1 MKGKIPLIGGGNK
14 PKVLS
19 MKISE
24 QLSTIYRILLN
35 VNLPLCGKAYFL
47 GSPQHILFLLGW
59 VGLLFMILWLLSEN
73 QKLVQ
78 RIRES
83 THKSIRIEWWELTLT
98 DFIDAWEEIRGDLAQ
113 NLALCSAILEATP
126 EGILMVNREGDITY
140 YNQYFLKIWSLQ
152 ENLMKTEKG
161 ITIIKT
167 ILGKIS
173 NPHSI
178 ISDITRL
185 YKTQIEPCSEQIKL
199 NNSKLIEICYHPQ
212 IIEEETVG
220 IVMIFRD
227 ITAYQQTELALRQS
241 HETNRTILNSLP
253 DLLMKVYRALEK
265 SEEQYRRIVETA
277 LEGVWIIDP
286 QNKTVF
292 ANQRM
297 ADILGYSL
305 EEMFNH
311 SLLEFMDVEEHAIA
325 QNYIARCQKGIEER
339 HDFKFKRK
347 DGSDLWAILST
358 NPIFDTEGQYAG
370 ALGMIT
376 DITERKRSEEALSKS
391 EATNRALLN
400 AIPDAMF
407 RLSKDGTFLDIKVA
421 KDFELILPASPI
433 LDKTLKEVFPK
444 ELAEQLIFYIQLA
457 LKTKEVQS
465 FEAQLSCP
473 LVENCIPCDLG
484 YFEARIIAISEEE
497 VLMIVRDITKR
508 KKAEEMIRYQ
518 ANYDLLTGL
527 PNRMLFNERLSLS
540 LTQSHQHQKKLA
552 VCFLDI
558 DHFKKINDTLG
569 HSAGDLL
576 LKNFA
581 SRVSQCVRKG
591 DTVAR
596 WAGDEFTLIIPE
608 IDFTDDVANI
618 AQRILE
624 VLKPPFDLD
633 GNQLHISSSIGIAIY
648 PDDGE
653 CAETLMKNADAA
665 LYRVKEKG
673 RNNYQFYNSTI
684 NVHAGE
690 LLTLENH
697 LHHAIERNELEIYY
711 QPKVNVK
718 SWEITGME
726 ALLRWKESTRG
737 LVCPDTFIHLAE
749 ENGLIIP
756 LGEWIL
762 KTACHQTK
770 IWQDLGEYNL
780 RISVNLS
787 AGEFLQPNLVP
798 MVTHCLETTGLHPQ
812 FLELEVTESTC
823 MKDVEKTRQIFHEL
837 RSLGVRI
844 AMDDF
849 GTGYSSLGY
858 LKNFSLDVLKID
870 RSFFQDVMMD
880 SYDQAIARTI
890 ITLAHCL
897 NLSVI
902 AQGVETQ
909 EQLEFLS
916 RLDCDEIQGYL
927 FSRPLSAE
935 KVSKLLR
942 ISRSNVVKLFHN
954 EKPCLVKDYE
964 TSISRR

>member
-1 MKGKIPLIGGGNK
+1 
-14 PKVLS
+14 
-19 MKISE
+19 MKIIE
-24 QLSTIYRILLN
+24 YLSIDGSLIVVNCPEYNTVNLLKYPIDILL
-35 VNLPLCGKAYFL
+35 
-47 GSPQHILFLLGW
+47 LLW
-59 VGLLFMILWLLSEN
+59 VGGALLFFFRFIQG
-73 QKLVQ
+73 QKKTTSLQVFPKNKKN
-78 RIRES
+78 IW
-83 THKSIRIEWWELTLT
+83 IEYLTLIT
-98 DFIDAWEEIRGDLAQ
+98 LVSAFDKITGELAKSRDLI
-113 NLALCSAILEATP
+113 SAILESTS
-126 EGILMVNREGDITY
+126 EGILVLNATGEITF
-140 YNQYFLKIWSLQ
+140 YNEKLLTYLGL
-152 ENLMKTEKG
+152 ENTEK
-161 ITIIKT
+161 INTQVVLEKISKNISNNKTTFSEIKT
-167 ILGKIS
+167 LSKIK
-173 NPHSI
+173 NLPFTEKI
-178 ISDITRL
+178 KFKNGNCFEL
-185 YKTQIEPCSEQIKL
+185 YYQ
-199 NNSKLIEICYHPQ
+199 PQ
-212 IIEEETVG
+212 KIEEKTVG
-220 IVMIFRD
+220 IVINFRD
-227 ITAYQQTELALRQS
+227 ITGYQETELALQQS
-241 HETNRTILNSLP
+241 QENNRTILNSMP
-253 DLLMKVYRALEK
+253 DLLLKVYRALEK

-277 LEGVWIIDP
+277 LEGIWIIDAE
-286 QNKTVF
+286 NKTVF

-297 ADILGYSL
+297 GDILGYSL
-305 EEMFNH
+305 QEMLNH
-311 SLLEFMDVEEHAIA
+311 SLLEFMDVEGYAIA
-325 QNYIARCQKGIEER
+325 RNYIARCQKGIEES

-347 DGSDLWAILST
+347 DGSDLWTLLST

-407 RLSKDGTFLDIKVA
+407 RLSNDGTFLDIKVA
-421 KDFELILPASPI
+421 KDFELIFPASTI
-433 LDKTLKEVFPK
+433 LDKTVEQVFPK
-444 ELAEQLIFYIQLA
+444 ELAEKSIFYIQLA
-457 LKTKEVQS
+457 LQTREVQT
-465 FEAQLSCP
+465 FEDQLSCP
-473 LVENCIPCDLG
+473 LVENSIPGNLG

-497 VLMIVRDITKR
+497 VLMIVRDITER

-540 LTQSHQHQKKLA
+540 LTQSREHQKKLA

-569 HSAGDLL
+569 HSVGDLL

-608 IDFTDDVANI
+608 IDLTDDVANI

-624 VLKPPFDLD
+624 VLKPPFSLD
-633 GNQLHISSSIGIAIY
+633 GNQLHISSSIGIALY

-653 CAETLMKNADAA
+653 CAETLIKNADAA

-684 NVHAGE
+684 NVHPGE

-697 LHHAIERNELEIYY
+697 LHHAIQWDEFEVYY

-726 ALLRWKESTRG
+726 ALLRWQHPTLG
-737 LVCPDTFIHLAE
+737 LVSPDTFIPLAE

-762 KTACHQTK
+762 KTACNQTK
-770 IWQDLGEYNL
+770 IWHDLGWSNL
-780 RISVNLS
+780 RISLNLS
-787 AGEFLQPNLVP
+787 PTEFQQPNLVE
-798 MVTHCLETTGLHPQ
+798 MVTHCLETTGLYPD
-812 FLELEVTESTC
+812 FLELELTESTC
-823 MKDVEKTRQIFHEL
+823 MKDIEKTRKTLQRF
-837 RSLGVRI
+837 RSIGVRI
-844 AMDDF
+844 AMDNF
-849 GTGYSSLGY
+849 GTGYSSLCY
-858 LKNFSLDVLKID
+858 LKNFPLDILKLD
-870 RSFFQDVMMD
+870 KSFFQDVMID
-880 SYDQAIARTI
+880 SDDQAIATTI

-916 RLDCDEIQGYL
+916 RLDCEEIQGYL
-927 FSRPLSAE
+927 FSHPLSAE
-935 KVSKLLR
+935 KASKLLR
-942 ISRSNVVKLFHN
+942 MSRSNVVKLFHN
-954 EKPCLVKDYE
+954 EKQWLVKDYE

>member
-1 MKGKIPLIGGGNK
+1 
-14 PKVLS
+14 
-19 MKISE
+19 MKIIE
-24 QLSTIYRILLN
+24 GLSTIYRTLLN
-35 VNLPLCGKAYFL
+35 VNSPLCGSDNFL
-47 GSPQHILFLLGW
+47 VSPTDILFLLGGA
-59 VGLLFMILWLLSEN
+59 GLFLLGGILLLIQNEKISLPFRQKNYQTIGMAWCQLTLSPLISAWDKITVELSQNIALISEI
-73 QKLVQ
+73 L
-78 RIRES
+78 
-83 THKSIRIEWWELTLT
+83 ELTM
-98 DFIDAWEEIRGDLAQ
+98 
-113 NLALCSAILEATP
+113 
-126 EGILMVNREGDITY
+126 EGVLVINCEGNITY
-140 YNQYFLKIWSLQ
+140 CNQTFLDIWSLQ
-152 ENLMKTEKG
+152 EKVING
-161 ITIIKT
+161 QQSINIINH
-167 ILGKIS
+167 ILGMMSNDQSMIS
-173 NPHSI
+173 HLP
-178 ISDITRL
+178 RL
-185 YKTQIEPCSEQIKL
+185 SQIPREPFSEQIKL
-199 NNSKLIEICYHPQ
+199 KNGKFVEISYYPQ
-212 IIEEETVG
+212 IIEGKSVE
-220 IVMIFRD
+220 IVIIFRD
-227 ITAYQQTELALRQS
+227 ITADQQTVLALQKS
-241 HETNRTILNSLP
+241 NETNRTILNSIP
-253 DLLMKVYRALEK
+253 DLLLKVYRALEK

-286 QNKTVF
+286 ENKTVF

-297 ADILGYSL
+297 AEILGYSL
-305 EEMFNH
+305 EEMLNH
-311 SLLEFMDVEEHAIA
+311 SLFEFMDVEGHAIA
-325 QNYIARCQKGIEER
+325 QNYIARCQKGIEES

-347 DGSDLWAILST
+347 DGSDLWTILST
-358 NPIFDTEGQYAG
+358 NPIFDAEGQYAG
-370 ALGMIT
+370 VLGMIT
-376 DITERKRSEEALSKS
+376 DITQRKRSEEALSQS

-421 KDFELILPASPI
+421 KDFELMWPSSPI
-433 LDKTLKEVFPK
+433 LAKTIKEVFPK
-444 ELAEQLIFYIQLA
+444 ELAAKSIFYIQLA
-457 LKTKEVQS
+457 LQTKEVQS

-473 LVENCIPCDLG
+473 LLETSIPGYLG
-484 YFEARIIAISEEE
+484 YFEARIIAINAEE

-527 PNRMLFNERLSLS
+527 PNRILFNERLSLS
-540 LTQSHQHQKKLA
+540 LTQSRQHQKKLA

-569 HSAGDLL
+569 HSVGDLL

-608 IDFTDDVANI
+608 IDLTDDVANI
-618 AQRILE
+618 AQRILD
-624 VLKPPFDLD
+624 VLKNPFDVD

-653 CAETLMKNADAA
+653 GAETLMKNADAA

-697 LHHAIERNELEIYY
+697 LHHAIDRNELEIYY
-711 QPKVNVK
+711 QPTVNIK

-726 ALLRWKESTRG
+726 ALLRWQHPTLG
-737 LVCPDTFIHLAE
+737 LVSPDTFIPLAE
-749 ENGLIIP
+749 KNGLIIS

-762 KTACHQTK
+762 KTACNQRK
-770 IWQDLGEYNL
+770 IWHDLGLSNL

-812 FLELEVTESTC
+812 FLQLEVTESTC
-823 MKDVEKTRQIFHEL
+823 MKDVEKTRQIFHEF
-837 RSLGVRI
+837 RGMGVRI

-849 GTGYSSLGY
+849 GTGYSSLCY
-858 LKNFSLDVLKID
+858 LKNLPFDVLKFD
-870 RSFFQDVMMD
+870 QSFFQDVMID
-880 SYDQAIARTI
+880 SDDQAIATTI

-909 EQLEFLS
+909 EQLEFLR
-916 RLDCDEIQGYL
+916 RLNCEEIQGYL
-927 FSRPLSAE
+927 FSRPLSAA
-935 KVSKLLR
+935 KASKLLKM
-942 ISRSNVVKLFHN
+942 SRSNVVKLFHN
-954 EKPCLVKDYE
+954 EKHSLVKDYE

>member
-1 MKGKIPLIGGGNK
+1 
-14 PKVLS
+14 
-19 MKISE
+19 MKIIE
-24 QLSTIYRILLN
+24 YLSIDGSLIFVNCPEYNTVNFLKYPIDILL
-35 VNLPLCGKAYFL
+35 
-47 GSPQHILFLLGW
+47 LLW
-59 VGLLFMILWLLSEN
+59 VGGALLFFFRFIQGQKKTTSLQVFPQKKKNIL
-73 QKLVQ
+73 
-78 RIRES
+78 
-83 THKSIRIEWWELTLT
+83 IEYLTLIT
-98 DFIDAWEEIRGDLAQ
+98 LVSAFDKITGELAKSRDLI
-113 NLALCSAILEATP
+113 SAILESTS
-126 EGILMVNREGDITY
+126 EGILVLNAEGEITF
-140 YNQYFLKIWSLQ
+140 YNQKILAYFG
-152 ENLMKTEKG
+152 MKKTSQK
-161 ITIIKT
+161 IKT
-167 ILGKIS
+167 QDFIRKIISENIS
-173 NPHSI
+173 NNKSMFSQI
-178 ISDITRL
+178 
-185 YKTQIEPCSEQIKL
+185 KTLSKSQLKKEPFTEQIKFKNGNCFEL
-199 NNSKLIEICYHPQ
+199 YYQPQ
-212 IIEEETVG
+212 TNEEKTVG
-220 IVMIFRD
+220 IVINFRD
-227 ITAYQQTELALRQS
+227 ITGYKETELALQQS
-241 HETNRTILNSLP
+241 QENNRTILNSMP
-253 DLLMKVYRALEK
+253 DLLLKVYRALEK
-265 SEEQYRRIVETA
+265 SEEQYRRILETA
-277 LEGVWIIDP
+277 LEGIWIIDP
-286 QNKTVF
+286 ENKTVF

-297 ADILGYSL
+297 ADLLGYSL
-305 EEMFNH
+305 QEMLHH
-311 SLLEFMDVEEHAIA
+311 SLLEFMDVEGHAIA
-325 QNYIARCQKGIEER
+325 RNYIARCQKGIEES

-347 DGSDLWAILST
+347 DGSDLWTILST

-433 LDKTLKEVFPK
+433 LDKTIKEVFPK
-444 ELAEQLIFYIQLA
+444 ELAEKSIFYIQLA
-457 LKTKEVQS
+457 LKTRDVQS
-465 FEAQLSCP
+465 FESQLSCP
-473 LVENCIPCDLG
+473 LVENIIPGNLG

-497 VLMIVRDITKR
+497 VLMIVRDITER

-540 LTQSHQHQKKLA
+540 LTQSREHHKKLA

-569 HSAGDLL
+569 HSVGDLL

-581 SRVSQCVRKG
+581 SRVSECVRKG

-608 IDFTDDVANI
+608 INLAQDVAHI

-633 GNQLHISSSIGIAIY
+633 GNQLHISSSIGIALY

-673 RNNYQFYNSTI
+673 RKNYQFYNSNI

-690 LLTLENH
+690 LFTLENR
-697 LHHAIERNELEIYY
+697 LHHAINGDEFEVYY

-726 ALLRWKESTRG
+726 ALLRWQHPTLG
-737 LVCPDTFIHLAE
+737 LVSPDTFIPLAE

-762 KTACHQTK
+762 KTACNQTK
-770 IWQDLGEYNL
+770 IWHDLGWSNL

-787 AGEFLQPNLVP
+787 ATEFQQSNLVE
-798 MVTHCLETTGLHPQ
+798 MVTHCLETTGLPPE

-823 MKDVEKTRQIFHEL
+823 MKDVEKTRQILQEFRL
-837 RSLGVRI
+837 MGVRI

-849 GTGYSSLGY
+849 GTGYSSLCY
-858 LKNFSLDVLKID
+858 LKNFPLDVLKLD
-870 RSFFQDVMMD
+870 QSFFQDVMID
-880 SYDQAIARTI
+880 SEDQAIATTI
-890 ITLAHCL
+890 LTLAHCL

-902 AQGVETQ
+902 AEGVETQ

-916 RLDCDEIQGYL
+916 RLNCEEIQGYL
-927 FSRPLSAE
+927 FSHPLSAE
-935 KVSKLLR
+935 KASKLLKM
-942 ISRSNVVKLFHN
+942 SRSNVVKLFHN
-954 EKPCLVKDYE
+954 EKQWLVKDYE

>member
-1 MKGKIPLIGGGNK
+1 
-14 PKVLS
+14 
-19 MKISE
+19 MKISQ
-24 QLSTIYRILLN
+24 QLSTLYRNLLN
-35 VNLPLCGKAYFL
+35 VNLPCANGYFL
-47 GSPQHILFLLGW
+47 GFPQDILFLLGLA
-59 VGLLFMILWLLSEN
+59 GLLLVVLLLLSEN
-73 QKLVQ
+73 QKLAR
-78 RIRES
+78 RIRER
-83 THKSIRIEWWELTLT
+83 TYKNIGIEWWDLTLNELISSWDQIT
-98 DFIDAWEEIRGDLAQ
+98 GDLAQ
-113 NLALCSAILEATP
+113 NMALCSAILESTA
-126 EGILMVNREGDITY
+126 EGILVVNREGNITY

-152 ENLMKTEKG
+152 EDLMKTQKG
-161 ITIIKT
+161 ISIINT

-173 NPHSI
+173 NPQSM
-178 ISDITRL
+178 ISHLPRL
-185 YKTQIEPCSEQIKL
+185 YKTQMTPCSEQIKL
-199 NNSKLIEICYHPQ
+199 KNSKFIEICYYPQ
-212 IIEEETVG
+212 IIEEKTVG

-227 ITAYQQTELALRQS
+227 ITADQQTELALRQS
-241 HETNRTILNSLP
+241 HETNRTILKSLP
-253 DLLMKVYRALEK
+253 DLLLKVYRALEK
-265 SEEQYRRIVETA
+265 SEEQYRRIVETS

-286 QNKTVF
+286 ENKTVF

-305 EEMFNH
+305 EEMLNH
-311 SLLEFMDVEEHAIA
+311 SLFEFMDVEGHAIA
-325 QNYIARCQKGIEER
+325 QNYIERCQKGIEER

-347 DGSDLWAILST
+347 DGSDLWAILSS

-421 KDFELILPASPI
+421 KDFELMWPASP
-433 LDKTLKEVFPK
+433 LLAKTIKEVFPK
-444 ELAEQLIFYIQLA
+444 ELAEKSIFYIQLA
-457 LKTKEVQS
+457 LQTKEVQS

-473 LVENCIPCDLG
+473 LLETCIPGNLG
-484 YFEARIIAISEEE
+484 YFEARIIAISQEE

-540 LTQSHQHQKKLA
+540 LTQSRQHQKKLA

-608 IDFTDDVANI
+608 IELTDDVANI
-618 AQRILE
+618 AQRILD
-624 VLKPPFDLD
+624 VLKNPFDLD

-653 CAETLMKNADAA
+653 CAETLIKNADAA

-684 NVHAGE
+684 HVHAGE
-690 LLTLENH
+690 LLTLANS
-697 LHHAIERNELEIYY
+697 LHHGIEKNELEIFY
-711 QPKVNVK
+711 QPIVNIK

-726 ALLRWKESTRG
+726 ALLRWQHPTLG
-737 LVCPDTFIHLAE
+737 LVSPDTFIPLAE
-749 ENGLIIP
+749 ENDLIIP

-762 KTACHQTK
+762 KTACHQSQ
-770 IWQDLGEYNL
+770 IWHDLCGYNL

-787 AGEFLQPNLVP
+787 ATEFLQPNLVP

-823 MKDVEKTRQIFHEL
+823 LKDIEKTRQLFHEF
-837 RSLGVRI
+837 RSMGVRI

-849 GTGYSSLGY
+849 GTGYSSLCY
-858 LKNFSLDVLKID
+858 LKSLPFDVLKLHQ
-870 RSFFQDVMMD
+870 SFFQDVMID
-880 SYDQAIARTI
+880 SEEQAIATTI

-916 RLDCDEIQGYL
+916 RLNCDEIQGYL

-935 KVSKLLR
+935 KASKLLKM
-942 ISRSNVVKLFHN
+942 SRSNVVKLFHN
-954 EKPCLVKDYE
+954 EKQWLVKDYE

>member
-1 MKGKIPLIGGGNK
+1 
-14 PKVLS
+14 

-24 QLSTIYRILLN
+24 QFSTIYRTLSNLN
-35 VNLPLCGKAYFL
+35 SPLCGSGNFL
-47 GSPQHILFLLGW
+47 VDPRDRLFLLVEFGLFLLGI
-59 VGLLFMILWLLSEN
+59 LLLIKQQEILLRLR
-73 QKLVQ
+73 QKNYKPLG
-78 RIRES
+78 
-83 THKSIRIEWWELTLT
+83 IEWWELTLSPL
-98 DFIDAWEEIRGDLAQ
+98 IYAWNQITGELAQ
-113 NLALCSAILEATP
+113 NMALSSAILELTQ
-126 EGILMVNREGDITY
+126 EGILVIKSEGNITY
-140 YNQYFLKIWSLQ
+140 YNQNFLDIWSLQ
-152 ENLMKTEKG
+152 ENLIKGEKS
-161 ITIIKT
+161 INIIHH

-173 NPHSI
+173 HNQSI
-178 ISDITRL
+178 ISHLPRL
-185 YKTQIEPCSEQIKL
+185 SQIQREPCSEQIQLKNGKVL
-199 NNSKLIEICYHPQ
+199 EIYYYPQ
-212 IIEEETVG
+212 IIEKNTVE
-220 IVMIFRD
+220 IVIICRD
-227 ITAYQQTELALRQS
+227 ITADKKNELALRKS
-241 HETNRTILNSLP
+241 NETNRTILNSIP
-253 DLLMKVYRALEK
+253 DLLLKVYRALEK

-286 QNKTVF
+286 DNKTVF

-305 EEMFNH
+305 EEMLNH
-311 SLLEFMDVEEHAIA
+311 SLFEFMDVEGHAIA
-325 QNYIARCQKGIEER
+325 QNYIERCQKGIEES

-347 DGSDLWAILST
+347 DGSDLWTILST
-358 NPIFDTEGQYAG
+358 NPIFDAEGQYAG
-370 ALGMIT
+370 VLGMIT
-376 DITERKRSEEALSKS
+376 DITQRKRSEEALSQS

-421 KDFELILPASPI
+421 KDFELVLPASPI
-433 LDKTLKEVFPK
+433 LDKTIKEVFPK
-444 ELAEQLIFYIQLA
+444 ELAEQSIFYIQLA

-473 LVENCIPCDLG
+473 LLETCIPGYLG
-484 YFEARIIAISEEE
+484 YFEARIIAINEEE

-518 ANYDLLTGL
+518 ANHDLLTGL

-540 LTQSHQHQKKLA
+540 LTQSRQQQKKLA

-569 HSAGDLL
+569 HNVGDLL

-618 AQRILE
+618 AQRILD
-624 VLKPPFDLD
+624 VLKNPFDLD
-633 GNQLHISSSIGIAIY
+633 GNQLHISSSIGIALY

-653 CAETLMKNADAA
+653 GAETLMKNADAA

-690 LLTLENH
+690 LLTLEKH

-711 QPKVNVK
+711 QPTVNIE

-726 ALLRWKESTRG
+726 ALLRWQHPTLG
-737 LVCPDTFIHLAE
+737 LVSPDTFIPLAE
-749 ENGLIIP
+749 KNGLIIS

-770 IWQDLGEYNL
+770 IWHDLGWSNL

-823 MKDVEKTRQIFHEL
+823 LKDVEKTRQIFHEF
-837 RSLGVRI
+837 RGMGVRI

-849 GTGYSSLGY
+849 GTGYSSLCY
-858 LKNFSLDVLKID
+858 LKNLPLDVLKLD
-870 RSFFQDVMMD
+870 QSFFQDVMID
-880 SYDQAIARTI
+880 SDDQAIATTL

-902 AQGVETQ
+902 AEGVETQ

-916 RLDCDEIQGYL
+916 RLNCEEIQGYL

-935 KVSKLLR
+935 KVSKLLKM
-942 ISRSNVVKLFHN
+942 SRSNVVKLFPN
-954 EKPCLVKDYE
+954 EKHSLVKDYE